1 MPIIQNGQGLEI
13 AVPPGQ
19 SIAVASLTGTYSA
32 TLLDGA
38 GRGVLASASAGGAT
52 YGPYPAGATLR
63 VKAGVDSCVAYDV
76 GASPAAEA
84 NVPARFA
91 TDMEGNAVG
100 LFGPDGGALTG
111 GGLIFVPPSGDKT
124 GAKDTRAL
132 KEAIERCYG
141 TSLGIGLA
149 AGDFYFNDTTTIT
162 DGFRS
167 NFEAAKNGAD
177 PDNGK
182 MIVPPRFVGAGIWRT
197 RLHMVTPN
205 KPLLWLYGTQ
215 DDGLPQMQSPYF
227 EGIGFFG
234 PGFAAGVPMTVA
246 IQFGGE
252 STALK
257 QITAD
262 PWFVQCGFFDWHTCV
277 RHDDTTG
284 ATYTKCFFQRFR
296 FGVDRGYNSDIYT
309 FNQCAF
315 GDQSLTS
322 MVNATTVNGSTA
334 ITTTGSA
341 FANLTTG
348 AVVAG
353 VGIQADTIITKV
365 NANAAT
371 LSKPATASGTVE
383 IYTFLGIAVSDVI
396 AGAGSGWVQPNGI
409 VGQSNGVQFNN
420 CWFMRLYSALSA
432 YHPSSS
438 GSVFSTCY
446 TELLYKFVELGVSS
460 DATTPF
466 GLLIQ
471 DHHFSQPRS
480 FRNGG
485 VIDVLSSASAN
496 HFSATLLRCRTDAA
510 SDDELPAVPWINSPL
525 SFNGTASLVWEQ
537 NILPVRAGVPSVNH
551 GGTTAVIPIKQRFV
565 VGGGSVEN
573 GGYVKT
579 YASATGDLFWDY
591 AGEDQVHIT
600 ANSAMTINNFG
611 GQNPP
616 KGRELI
622 IILTDSGAGARVIT
636 FGSKFLNASG
646 TAIGAFT
653 PSVANKSA
661 VFRFIWDGANFRQT
675 NTAQWA

>member
-1 MPIIQNGQGLEI
+1 MGLKYG
-13 AVPPGQ
+13 AVGPMIVDDQ
-19 SIAVASLTGTYSA
+19 TGLLLGYRDEHGVDRY
-32 TLLDGA
+32 LDGRLLPSSEQ
-38 GRGVLASASAGGAT
+38 GD
-52 YGPYPAGATLR
+52 GP
-63 VKAGVDSCVAYDV
+63 
-76 GASPAAEA
+76 
-84 NVPARFA
+84 
-91 TDMEGNAVG
+91 AVG
-100 LFGPDGGALTG
+100 R
-111 GGLIFVPPSGDKT
+111 LIFVPPSGDLT
-124 GAKDTRAL
+124 GAKDTAALRA
-132 KEAIERCYG
+132 AVASCAG
-141 TSLGIGLA
+141 TSGSIGFVD
-149 AGDFYFNDTTTIT
+149 GDYYFNDTIDVT

-167 NFEAAKNGAD
+167 SFEAAKNGTD
-177 PDNGK
+177 PGNGE

-215 DDGLPQMQSPYF
+215 DDGFPQMQSPYF

-234 PGFAAGVPMTVA
+234 PGFAAGGAMTVA
-246 IQFGGE
+246 VQMGGE

-322 MVNATTVNGSTA
+322 LVMATTVNGSTS
-334 ITTTGSA
+334 ITTTGDA

-353 VGIQADTIITKV
+353 VGIPADTTITKV
-365 NANAAT
+365 DANAAT
-371 LSKPATASGTVE
+371 LSQPATASGTVE

-396 AGAGSGWVQPNGI
+396 AGKGSGWVQPNGI
-409 VGQSNGVQFNN
+409 VGNSNGVQFNN

-432 YHPSSS
+432 YHPSSA

-446 TELLYKFVELGVSS
+446 TELLYKFVELGISS

-466 GLLIQ
+466 GLVVQ
-471 DHHFSQPRS
+471 DHHFSQPKS
-480 FRNGG
+480 FRAGG

-496 HFSATLLRCRTDAA
+496 NFSVSMLRCRTDAPA
-510 SDDELPAVPWINSPL
+510 DADLPSVPWINSPL
-525 SFNGTASLVWEQ
+525 SYNGAASIVWEQ
-537 NILPVRAGVPSVNH
+537 NILATRAGVASVNH
-551 GGTTAVIPIKQRFV
+551 GGTQANISKLQRFV
-565 VGGGSVEN
+565 VGGASVES
-573 GGYVKT
+573 GGYVKSHT
-579 YASATGDLFWDY
+579 ASIGDLFWDY

-600 ANSAMTINNFG
+600 ADANMTINNFG

-616 KGRELI
+616 KGRKLTY
-622 IILTDSGAGARVIT
+622 ILTDSGAGGRVIT
-636 FGSKFLNASG
+636 FGSKYLKTDG
-646 TAIGAFT
+646 TVLGAFAA
-653 PSVANKSA
+653 SVANKSA
-661 VFRFIWDGANFRQT
+661 VLSFMWDGAAMRLL